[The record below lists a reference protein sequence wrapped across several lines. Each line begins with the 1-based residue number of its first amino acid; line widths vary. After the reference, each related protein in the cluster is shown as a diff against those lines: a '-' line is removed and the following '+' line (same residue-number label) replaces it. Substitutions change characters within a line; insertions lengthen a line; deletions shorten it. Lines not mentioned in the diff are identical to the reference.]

1 MLYVAL
7 KLINRLLLAVDSFND
22 VHCTVYSIL
31 WFFKQHFVTERQT
44 NIKYIKKNE
53 KTRKHWKALSVEV
66 SKQVSQSTAIWRT
79 NVQLLVYSTVVY
91 CKGYGKG
98 GVKSAR
104 EFRNCMEEYRKNHAN
119 FRADR
124 GLWISAYV
132 NTGVHLNL

>member
-66 SKQVSQSTAIWRT
+66 SKTSITEYCNLANECTVISK
-79 NVQLLVYSTVVY
+79 VYSTVVY
-91 CKGYGKG
+91 CKGYGKVG
-98 GVKSAR
+98 EKSAR
-104 EFRNCMEEYRKNHAN
+104 
-119 FRADR
+119 
-124 GLWISAYV
+124 
-132 NTGVHLNL
+132 